1 MTTAIF
7 NIDKTIG
14 PHVFLQEDAPLY
26 ILGKTA
32 IMTLM
37 APPLSVCLM
46 LRRINRRQNK
56 KKQQQVEEKTR
67 KNGTRLDAR
76 RCTER
81 EQQVGY
87 DTRISPFHIC
97 RTVDDLFTY

>member
-14 PHVFLQEDAPLY
+14 VHVFLQEDATLY

-37 APPLSVCLM
+37 APPSFVCLM
-46 LRRINRRQNK
+46 LCRQNQ
-56 KKQQQVEEKTR
+56 KKQQQVEEEKAR
-67 KNGTRLDAR
+67 KNGTS
-76 RCTER
+76 TEMYR
-81 EQQVGY
+81 E
-87 DTRISPFHIC
+87 
-97 RTVDDLFTY
+97 RTTSCSLRH

>member
-14 PHVFLQEDAPLY
+14 VHYSSRKFLQEDATLY

-32 IMTLM
+32 IITLM
-37 APPLSVCLM
+37 APPLFVGLM
-46 LRRINRRQNK
+46 LRRINRRRNK
-56 KKQQQVEEKTR
+56 KKQQVEEEKKR

-76 RCTER
+76 RCRER
-81 EQQVGY
+81 
-87 DTRISPFHIC
+87 TTSWLLRH
-97 RTVDDLFTY
+97 